1 MTNQSQSKEA
11 EKKQATPDISAV
23 LLDECPF
30 PIFRALEGGKVVL
43 PNLAAREAIGLLTK
57 NNDRL
62 TAKPAK
68 MVAKALKSGQSEFA
82 DFQSGKRILNLFFD
96 PVPEEGYV
104 NVYGRDVTKIRAN
117 MQLVVD
123 YAKFPEENPNPV
135 MRISAVGEVLVANPS
150 AREMPGLI
158 YPGPP
163 ERLNVELASV
173 VARVARSKESAAADF
188 DLPDGRVFHFNF
200 APIKGKGYIN
210 IYGREM
216 TAERIAKRE
225 LLAAND
231 RLESRVAERTASVRL
246 LQNVVFQVNSA
257 ESFEAALQAALHEV
271 CSFAGWSVGHAYVVE
286 NQDGK
291 NVLVPSGI
299 WHIDNA
305 KGTSALRK
313 ATEKLRFSGNDGL
326 PDKVVRTG
334 QAVWIEDLD
343 ADSSLRRTEFAK
355 LAGLRSVMGFPI
367 VLHDQVVGVL
377 EFFSKEPQEAN
388 VETIKTLGHIGA
400 LLGSV
405 AQRNQAEEEVARSQE
420 EAETAH
426 ARLMDAIEAMGQ
438 AICLFDKDD
447 NTVLFNQRYVDLYK
461 CFTGGVAPKVGNPF
475 EVGLRLS
482 ASQMHGDLSA
492 AEQEAWVQKVLKV
505 RGANKV
511 RSSTDLMPD
520 GRWYRSDG
528 FDTSDG
534 GTVSVF
540 TDITESKT
548 YEAKLAKLADEAELA
563 HSRLMDAIEA
573 MGQGFVLYDKDDRIV
588 LFNRRAADMFSASFG
603 GTEVFQVGMKFEDL
617 ARRSRNSTRN
627 FKDES
632 DVEEWVQSVLKFR
645 RENKVRN
652 SVDQQPDGRWLRSE
666 GAPTQEGGIVSVFT
680 DITEAKKHEAE
691 LDELVQELGVAR
703 DAAIEANSAK
713 SQFLANMSHELRT
726 PLNAIIG
733 YSELLIDDAEDDGN
747 GEYIPDLTKIQR
759 AGQHLLGLINDIL
772 DLSKIEVGKLELYTE
787 TFEIADLISD
797 VSNTITPMVDKNGN
811 KLEIVIEGELR
822 TINNDLT
829 KIRQSIFNLL
839 SNSEKFTENG
849 LIRVTISSPEP
860 GSMVEFAVSDQGIGL
875 TDAQMAKI
883 FDPFTQADS
892 STSKNFGGTGLGL
905 SISREFC
912 RMMGGDL
919 VVESTLGEGST
930 FTMSVLRDADDLAA
944 PEEHERSEVVVA
956 QDAPVV
962 LVIDDDPHVRELLQR
977 NFATAGLR
985 TIEAKDGEDGLR
997 MARAH
1002 KPNVITLDVMM
1013 PKFDGWSV
1021 LQKLKSDTETAEI
1034 PVVMVSIIDNKQLGF
1049 SLGAAEY
1056 MTKPV
1061 ERKKLVGVIR
1071 SLISSGED
1079 AAVLVVED
1087 DEATRSVLRRT
1098 LVGQGFTVQE
1108 AENGKVALEKL
1119 KTFVPSLLLLDLMM
1133 PEMDGFEFAEELRK
1147 DDEWSDIPIIVLSA
1161 KTLTEDDRARL
1172 EGWAKAY
1179 YPKGSES
1186 LDQVVAEVK
1195 KQMKTGPQET

>member
-1 MTNQSQSKEA
+1 MTNKSKSNEP
-11 EKKQATPDISAV
+11 EKKQATPEISAV

-30 PIFRALEGGKVVL
+30 PIFRVLEGGKVML

-57 NNDRL
+57 NNDKL
-62 TAKPAK
+62 TAKPAR
-68 MVAKALKSGQSEFA
+68 MAAKALKGGQSEFG
-82 DFQSGKRILNLFFD
+82 DFQSGERILNLFFD

-104 NVYGRDVTKIRAN
+104 NVYGRDVTKTREN

-158 YPGPP
+158 YPEPP

-173 VARVARSKESAAADF
+173 AAQVVRSKENAAADF

-200 APIKGKGYIN
+200 ALIAGKGYIN
-210 IYGREM
+210 VYGREM
-216 TAERIAKRE
+216 TAERRAKRE

-231 RLESRVAERTASVRL
+231 RLEARVAERTASVRL

-257 ESFEAALQAALHEV
+257 ESLEAALQAALHEV
-271 CSFAGWSVGHAYVVE
+271 CSFAGWSVGHAYVVANE
-286 NQDGK
+286 NGK
-291 NVLVPSGI
+291 SALVPSGI
-299 WHIDNA
+299 WHIDDA
-305 KGTSALRK
+305 KGASALRK
-313 ATEKLRFSGNDGL
+313 ATETLRFGGADGL

-343 ADSSLRRTEFAK
+343 TDSSLRRSEFAK

-377 EFFSKEPQEAN
+377 EFFSKKPQEAN
-388 VETIKTLGHIGA
+388 VETIKTLGHVGA

-405 AQRNQAEEEVARSQE
+405 AQRNQAEEEVARSQK

-447 NTVLFNQRYVDLYK
+447 NTVLFNKRYVDLYK

-482 ASQMHGDLSA
+482 ASQMHADLSA

-505 RGANKV
+505 RGMNKV

-520 GRWYRSDG
+520 GRWHRSDG

-573 MGQGFVLYDKDDRIV
+573 MGQGFVLYDKEDRIV

-603 GTEVFQVGMKFEDL
+603 GTDVFQVGMKFEDL
-617 ARRSRNSTRN
+617 ARQSRNSTRN
-627 FKDES
+627 FKDET

-645 RENKVRN
+645 RENRVRN

-680 DITEAKKHEAE
+680 DITEAKKHETE

-811 KLEIVIEGELR
+811 KLEIVIQGELR

-839 SNSEKFTENG
+839 SNAAKFTENG

-905 SISREFC
+905 SISKEFC

-919 VVESTLGEGST
+919 VVESTFGEGST

-944 PEEHERSEVVVA
+944 PEEHERSEVLVA

-985 TIEAKDGEDGLR
+985 TIKAKDGEDGLR

-1021 LQKLKSDTETAEI
+1021 LQELKSDAETAVI

-1061 ERKKLVGVIR
+1061 ERKKLVGVVQ
-1071 SLISSGED
+1071 SLIGSGED

-1147 DDEWSDIPIIVLSA
+1147 NDEWSDIPIIVLSA

-1186 LDQVVAEVK
+1186 LDQVVAEVRR
-1195 KQMKTGPQET
+1195 QMKTEPQET